1 MEGEQ
6 SGVTT
11 SSSGDIGGM
20 LKPTPSR
27 PQPSSSSMSGQ
38 QQQHLKADSPMTI
51 ASSFLNE
58 QESEQEMKSFSHL
71 LAGALSPQATVLE
84 DSDGRRSPA
93 RGSFAER
100 LAARGSANAE
110 GLEAEAGK
118 APRPAGTPSN
128 GRFRPTPNLPNPR
141 AMGGGGDYLTIPPG
155 LSPTTL
161 FDPSPVL
168 LANSQV
174 SSLTHSLI
182 SNHAILDPS
191 VQKWRGATCASSVPL
206 RSIAHLFLG
215 LETGTIWSS
224 PAWVGENRA
233 QAPDLTVTLNY
244 CLDKIVRSP

>member
-27 PQPSSSSMSGQ
+27 PQPSSSSMSSQQ

-71 LAGALSPQATVLE
+71 LAGALSPPAPVLE

-100 LAARGSANAE
+100 LAARGSANAD

-174 SSLTHSLI
+174 SLLTHSLI
-182 SNHAILDPS
+182 SNHAILHPS
-191 VQKWRGATCASSVPL
+191 VHKWREATCASSGSL
-206 RSIAHLFLG
+206 RSIAHSLLG
-215 LETGTIWSS
+215 FETGTIWSF
-224 PAWVGENRA
+224 PAWIGESRA
-233 QAPDLTVTLNY
+233 QPPT
-244 CLDKIVRSP
+244 

>member
-1 MEGEQ
+1 
-6 SGVTT
+6 
-11 SSSGDIGGM
+11 M

-27 PQPSSSSMSGQ
+27 PQPSSSSMSSQQQQ

-58 QESEQEMKSFSHL
+58 QESEQSFSHL
-71 LAGALSPQATVLE
+71 LAGAMSPTAPALE

-100 LAARGSANAE
+100 LAARGSANAD

-118 APRPAGTPSN
+118 APRPAGVPSN

-174 SSLTHSLI
+174 SLLTHSLI
-182 SNHAILDPS
+182 SNHAIPHPS
-191 VQKWRGATCASSVPL
+191 SVHKWRGATCASSVSL
-206 RSIAHLFLG
+206 RSIAHSLLG
-215 LETGTIWSS
+215 LEMGHCLGCT
-224 PAWVGENRA
+224 E
-233 QAPDLTVTLNY
+233 LT
-244 CLDKIVRSP
+244 

>member
-1 MEGEQ
+1 M
-6 SGVTT
+6 TT
-11 SSSGDIGGM
+11 SSSGDRGGM

-27 PQPSSSSMSGQ
+27 PQPSSSSMSSQ

-71 LAGALSPQATVLE
+71 LAGALSPPAAVLE

-174 SSLTHSLI
+174 SLLTHSLI
-182 SNHAILDPS
+182 SNHAKILHPS
-191 VQKWRGATCASSVPL
+191 VHKWRGATCASVVSL
-206 RSIAHLFLG
+206 RSIAHLILELERGRFGPALPG
-215 LETGTIWSS
+215 LVRAVHR
-224 PAWVGENRA
+224 PRLNRHLKLLA
-233 QAPDLTVTLNY
+233 
-244 CLDKIVRSP
+244 

>member
-1 MEGEQ
+1 M
-6 SGVTT
+6 TT

-27 PQPSSSSMSGQ
+27 PQPSSSSMSSQQ

-58 QESEQEMKSFSHL
+58 QESEQDMKSFSHL
-71 LAGALSPQATVLE
+71 LAGALSPTAPALE

-100 LAARGSANAE
+100 LAARGSANAD

-118 APRPAGTPSN
+118 APRPAGVPSN

-174 SSLTHSLI
+174 SLLTHSLI
-182 SNHAILDPS
+182 SNHAKLHPF
-191 VQKWRGATCASSVPL
+191 VHKWRGATCASSVSL
-206 RSIAHLFLG
+206 RSIAHSLLG
-215 LETGTIWSS
+215 LEMGHYLGCT
-224 PAWVGENRA
+224 E
-233 QAPDLTVTLNY
+233 LT
-244 CLDKIVRSP
+244 

>member
-27 PQPSSSSMSGQ
+27 PQPSSSSMSSQQQQ

-58 QESEQEMKSFSHL
+58 QESEQDMKSFSHL
-71 LAGALSPQATVLE
+71 LAGALSPTAPALE

-100 LAARGSANAE
+100 LAARGSANAD

-118 APRPAGTPSN
+118 APRPAGVPSN

-174 SSLTHSLI
+174 SLLTHSLI
-182 SNHAILDPS
+182 SNHAILHPS
-191 VQKWRGATCASSVPL
+191 SVHKWRGATCASSVSL
-206 RSIAHLFLG
+206 RSIAHSLLG
-215 LETGTIWSS
+215 LEMGHCLGCT
-224 PAWVGENRA
+224 E
-233 QAPDLTVTLNY
+233 LT
-244 CLDKIVRSP
+244 